1 MESQAAVITSDA
13 RFVMKVVVVGGGV
26 ISNKLVST
34 APAEIQLSCFTVRRL
49 PDVSGSWTPVI
60 EACQSA
66 DIIVYLAYHH
76 RDLPKNMRL
85 LGKILSSLKKA
96 DWCGQLVFFNTQ
108 SALASTILKSP
119 KSLKEAFSFDL
130 YTTTKRL
137 QSWLL
142 SRYSRQLNIS
152 EIYLPVVL
160 GVETKAQKRYE
171 NISRHKVVHLPNKG
185 ANLFAYL
192 DLDVFLHWFW
202 KVYPHQ
208 LTEPTISQEY
218 RKVFVYQG
226 LRTFADMIGLL
237 GANRSGESKAAA
249 SEITPLVVKDCNYKY
264 RFSNDV
270 RSNLVYSLKM
280 TPIWLVLSVL
290 RNEFKKLTSS
300 EWEAAVASENPTTVE
315 TPFFPVGAE
324 YQYLCTTID
333 LDAIPFN
340 TIKIEP

>member
-1 MESQAAVITSDA
+1 
-13 RFVMKVVVVGGGV
+13 MKVVVVGGGV
-26 ISNKLVST
+26 ISKKLVST
-34 APAEIQLSCFTVRRL
+34 APAEVQLSCFTVRNL
-49 PDVSGSWTPVI
+49 PDVTGLWTAVI
-60 EACQSA
+60 EECQSA
-66 DIIVYLAYHH
+66 NIIVYLAYHH

-85 LGKILSSLKKA
+85 LDKILSSLKRA
-96 DWCGQLVFFNTQ
+96 DWRGHLVFFNTQ
-108 SALASTILKSP
+108 TALASTILKSP

-160 GVETKAQKRYE
+160 GVETKAQKRYDY
-171 NISRHKVVHLPNKG
+171 ISRHKVVHLPNKG

-202 KVYPHQ
+202 RVYPHQ
-208 LTEPTISQEY
+208 LTEPTASQKY

-226 LRTFADMIGLL
+226 VRSFAHMIGLL
-237 GANRSGESKAAA
+237 CANRKGESKSAE
-249 SEITPLVVKDCNYKY
+249 SETTPLVIKDSNYKY
-264 RFSNDV
+264 RYSNDV
-270 RSNLVYSLKM
+270 RSNLVCILKM

-300 EWEAAVASENPTTVE
+300 EWEAAIASENPTTIE
-315 TPFFPVGAE
+315 TPFFPMGAE
-324 YQYLCTTID
+324 YQYLCTNID
-333 LDAIPFN
+333 LDAIPFKV
-340 TIKIEP
+340 IRIAS

>member
-1 MESQAAVITSDA
+1 MSP
-13 RFVMKVVVVGGGV
+13 FLKVVVVGGGV

-34 APAEIQLSCFTVRRL
+34 APAGVQLSCFTVRRL
-49 PDVSGSWTPVI
+49 PDVSSSWTPVI
-60 EACQSA
+60 EECQSA

-85 LGKILSSLKKA
+85 LGKILSVLKRS
-96 DWCGQLVFFNTQ
+96 DWRGQLVFFNTQ
-108 SALASTILKSP
+108 SALARTILKSQR
-119 KSLKEAFSFDL
+119 SLKEAFSFDL

-171 NISRHKVVHLPNKG
+171 NISGHNIVHLPNKG

-192 DLDVFLHWFW
+192 DIDVFLHWFW
-202 KVYPHQ
+202 RVYPHRS
-208 LTEPTISQEY
+208 TEPTVSQEY

-226 LRTFADMIGLL
+226 IRSFADMIGLL
-237 GANRSGESKAAA
+237 RANHCGESKSAAFK
-249 SEITPLVVKDCNYKY
+249 ITPLVVMDCIYKY
-264 RFSNDV
+264 RFADDI
-270 RSNLVYSLKM
+270 RSNLVFSLKM

-300 EWEAAVASENPTTVE
+300 EWNSAVASENPAAVE

-333 LDAIPFN
+333 LEAIPFN
-340 TIKIEP
+340 TIKIES

>member
-1 MESQAAVITSDA
+1 
-13 RFVMKVVVVGGGV
+13 MKVVVVGGGV

-34 APAEIQLSCFTVRRL
+34 APAEVQLSCFAVRRL
-49 PDVSGSWTPVI
+49 PDISGSYTPVI
-60 EACQSA
+60 EECQSA

-85 LGKILSSLKKA
+85 LGKILSSLKLA
-96 DWCGQLVFFNTQ
+96 DWGGQLVFFNTQ

-119 KSLKEAFSFDL
+119 KSPKQAFSFDL

-160 GVETKAQKRYE
+160 GIETKAQKRYE
-171 NISRHKVVHLPNKG
+171 NISRHKFVHLPNKG
-185 ANLFAYL
+185 VNLFAYL

-202 KVYPHQ
+202 KVYPH
-208 LTEPTISQEY
+208 LSKEPPVSQEY
-218 RKVFVYQG
+218 RRVFVYQG
-226 LRTFADMIGLL
+226 LRTFADMLGLL
-237 GANRSGESKAAA
+237 RANRSGESKSAIG
-249 SEITPLVVKDCNYKY
+249 EITPLVFKDCNHKY
-264 RFSNDV
+264 RFSNDI
-270 RSNLVYSLKM
+270 RSNFVYSLKM

-300 EWEAAVASENPTTVE
+300 EWKAAVASKNPTTVE
-315 TPFFPVGAE
+315 TPFVPVGAE

-340 TIKIEP
+340 TIKIES

>member
-1 MESQAAVITSDA
+1 MESQVEVIASGS
-13 RFVMKVVVVGGGV
+13 RVIMKIVVVGGGV
-26 ISNKLVST
+26 ISKKLVSA
-34 APAEIQLSCFTVRRL
+34 APAEVQLSCFTVRCL
-49 PDVSGSWTPVI
+49 PDVSGLWTPVI
-60 EACQSA
+60 EECQSA

-85 LGKILSSLKKA
+85 LGKILSSLKMA

-108 SALASTILKSP
+108 STLANTILKSQ
-119 KSLKEAFSFDL
+119 KSLKEAFRFDL

-160 GVETKAQKRYE
+160 GVETKAQKRYD
-171 NISRHKVVHLPNKG
+171 NISRNKVVHLPNKG

-192 DLDVFLHWFW
+192 ELDVFVHWFW
-202 KVYPHQ
+202 KVYLYQ
-208 LTEPTISQEY
+208 LTEPTASQKY

-226 LRTFADMIGLL
+226 VRSFADMICLL
-237 GANRSGESKAAA
+237 RGNRRGESQSAA
-249 SEITPLVVKDCNYKY
+249 SETTPLAIKDCSYKY
-264 RFSNDV
+264 RFGNDV
-270 RSNLVYSLKM
+270 WSNLVCSLKM

-300 EWEAAVASENPTTVE
+300 QWEAAMASENPTTVD
-315 TPFFPVGAE
+315 TPFFPMGAE

-340 TIKIEP
+340 TIKIES

>member
-1 MESQAAVITSDA
+1 
-13 RFVMKVVVVGGGV
+13 
-26 ISNKLVST
+26 
-34 APAEIQLSCFTVRRL
+34 
-49 PDVSGSWTPVI
+49 
-60 EACQSA
+60 
-66 DIIVYLAYHH
+66 
-76 RDLPKNMRL
+76 MRV
-85 LGKILSSLKKA
+85 LGKILSSLKRA
-96 DWCGQLVFFNTQ
+96 DWSGQLVFFNTQ
-108 SALASTILKSP
+108 SAIAHTILKSP
-119 KSLKEAFSFDL
+119 KSLKKAFSFDL

-152 EIYLPVVL
+152 EISLPVVL

-192 DLDVFLHWFW
+192 DLDVFVHWFW
-202 KVYPHQ
+202 RVYPYQ
-208 LTEPTISQEY
+208 LTEPTVSQKY

-237 GANRSGESKAAA
+237 RANRRGESKSAA
-249 SEITPLVVKDCNYKY
+249 SEITPLVINDCNYKY

-270 RSNLVYSLKM
+270 QSNLVCSLKM
-280 TPIWLVLSVL
+280 TPIWLVLAVL
-290 RNEFKKLTSS
+290 RNEFKRLTSS
-300 EWEAAVASENPTTVE
+300 EWGSAVASENSATVE

-333 LDAIPFN
+333 LNAISFN
-340 TIKIEP
+340 TIRIVS

>member
-1 MESQAAVITSDA
+1 MESQVAVITSDA

-34 APAEIQLSCFTVRRL
+34 APAEVQLSCFTARCL
-49 PDVSGSWTPVI
+49 PDVSGSWTSVT
-60 EACQSA
+60 EECQSA

-76 RDLPKNMRL
+76 RDFPKNMRL

-96 DWCGQLVFFNTQ
+96 DWRGQLVFFNTQ

-119 KSLKEAFSFDL
+119 KSLKEMFSFDL

-171 NISRHKVVHLPNKG
+171 NISRHKIVHLPNKG

-202 KVYPHQ
+202 RVYPHQ
-208 LTEPTISQEY
+208 APKPTVSQEY

-226 LRTFADMIGLL
+226 VRTFANMIDLL
-237 GANRSGESKAAA
+237 RANRSGESKPAA
-249 SEITPLVVKDCNYKY
+249 SEITPWLVKDCNYKY

-300 EWEAAVASENPTTVE
+300 EWDSAVASENPATVE
-315 TPFFPVGAE
+315 SPFFPVGAE

-340 TIKIEP
+340 TIKIES